1 MLMSVFELDE
11 MKKRWRDLRE
21 SNVPT
26 DTCSFEISD
35 APAAR
40 VFRPS
45 QRHFPSRIS
54 TSYDL
59 HST

>member
-21 SNVPT
+21 SNVPIN
-26 DTCSFEISD
+26 TCSFAISD
-35 APAAR
+35 APATR

-45 QRHFPSRIS
+45 KRHFPSRIS
-54 TSYDL
+54 TSFDP